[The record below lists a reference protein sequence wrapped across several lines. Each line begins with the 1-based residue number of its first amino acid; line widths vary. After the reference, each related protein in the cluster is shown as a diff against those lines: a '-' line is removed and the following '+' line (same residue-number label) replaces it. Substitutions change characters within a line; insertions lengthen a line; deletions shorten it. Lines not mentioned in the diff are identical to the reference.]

1 MYHPDC
7 KAYQR
12 HDHTASTKQIRLS
25 QKYWSLIEAKQKEIA
40 EERGVKNV
48 SRPVALKQILD
59 EAYCKPFYHPAQ
71 LIETNPT
78 EET

>member
-40 EERGVKNV
+40 EERADN
-48 SRPVALKQILD
+48 
-59 EAYCKPFYHPAQ
+59 
-71 LIETNPT
+71 
-78 EET
+78 